1 MGKPLRKV
9 AIVGGATTPMKARH
23 VDKTYYEL
31 ALWAAKDAMAQAK
44 VGREDIE
51 SCVYGI
57 YNDLFERQ
65 FMPDF
70 FVHDYLG
77 MGLKPGIRVT
87 TGGATGGSAVIT
99 GFAQVASGLYDLA
112 LVVGCEK
119 CSDCFNYE
127 TGRPAPEILQV
138 LRYAADMSFESP
150 TGRTAA
156 TVFALPLVAH
166 QARYGGEPTERQ
178 MALVSVKNHGNAKQ
192 NPRAH
197 SPLDLTIEDVLKSRM
212 ICYPFKFYDNCLYS
226 EGAAAL
232 ILASE
237 EKARELTDTPVWITG
252 VGASL
257 DYAQMGNRYLE
268 DPESGI
274 LEFRSSIV
282 AANKA
287 YEMAGIKRP
296 DREID
301 FAELHDAFTGTE
313 ILAYEDCGFCE
324 KGRGGRLLDEGAVM
338 RGGRLPVN
346 PSGGLIGM
354 GHPVGAT
361 GIMQTVEAFLQCRGQ
376 AGGRQVRNARRG
388 LVQSIGA
395 VGCAWT
401 VALILE
407 RDEK

>member
-1 MGKPLRKV
+1 MRRV
-9 AIVGGATTPMKARH
+9 AVIGGATTPMKARH
-23 VDKTYYEL
+23 LDKTYYEL
-31 ALWAAKDAMAQAK
+31 AFQAARDAMAHAG
-44 VGREDIE
+44 VSRERIE

-87 TGGATGGSAVIT
+87 TGGATGGSAVLT
-99 GFAQVASGLYDLA
+99 GFTQVASGLYDLV

-119 CSDCFNYE
+119 ASDCFNYE
-127 TGRPAPEILQV
+127 TGTSSPELLQV
-138 LRYAADMSFESP
+138 LRYAADMTFESP

-156 TVFALPLVAH
+156 TVFALPLIAH
-166 QARYGGEPTERQ
+166 QERHNGQPTQEQ
-178 MALVSVKNHGNAKQ
+178 MAKVSVKNHGNAML
-192 NPRAH
+192 NPHAH
-197 SPLDLTIEDVLKSRM
+197 SPKHLTVEEVMGSRM

-232 ILASE
+232 VLASE
-237 EKARELTDTPVWITG
+237 DVAKAFTDNPVWISG

-257 DYAQMGNRYLE
+257 DYASMGNRYID
-268 DPESGI
+268 DPANGI
-274 LEFRSSIV
+274 SEFRSSIV
-282 AANKA
+282 AARA
-287 YEMAGIKRP
+287 ACQMAGIRDP
-296 DREID
+296 RREID

-313 ILAYEDCGFCE
+313 ILAYEDCGFCQ
-324 KGRGGRLLDEGAVM
+324 KGEGGRMVDEGTVM
-338 RGGRLPVN
+338 LDGDLPVN

-361 GIMQTVEAFLQCRGQ
+361 GIMQTVEAFLQCRGE
-376 AGGRQVRNARRG
+376 AGDRQVKNARRG

-401 VALILE
+401 VVLILE
-407 RDEK
+407 RT

>member
-1 MGKPLRKV
+1 MRKV
-9 AIVGGATTPMKARH
+9 AIIGGAHTPMKARH

-31 ALWAAKDAMAQAK
+31 AFDAVKDALAHGG
-44 VGREDIE
+44 VSREDVQ

-77 MGLKPGIRVT
+77 MGLKPGVRVT
-87 TGGATGGSAVIT
+87 TGGATGGSAVMA
-99 GFAQVASGLYDLA
+99 GFCQVASGLYDIV

-119 CSDCFNYE
+119 ASDCFNYE
-127 TGRPAPEILQV
+127 TGTSAPELLQV
-138 LRYAADMSFESP
+138 LRYAADMTFESP

-156 TVFALPLVAH
+156 TVFALPLIAH
-166 QARYGGEPTERQ
+166 QERFGGEPTEEQ
-178 MALVSVKNHGNAKQ
+178 MAKVSVKNHMNAKL
-192 NPRAH
+192 NTHAH
-197 SPLDLTIEDVLKSRM
+197 SPRDLTVEDVMNSRM
-212 ICYPFKFYDNCLYS
+212 ICYPFKFFDNCLYS

-232 ILASE
+232 VLASE
-237 EKARELTDTPVWITG
+237 EAARELTDAPVWISG

-257 DYAQMGNRYLE
+257 DYASMGNRYID
-268 DPESGI
+268 DPKDGI
-274 LEFRSSIV
+274 AEFRSSIV
-282 AANKA
+282 AAKA
-287 YEMAGIKRP
+287 AYDMAGIKDPRK
-296 DREID
+296 DID

-324 KGRGGRLLDEGAVM
+324 KGMGGRMVDEGAVM
-338 RGGRLPVN
+338 MDGDLPVN
-346 PSGGLIGM
+346 ASGGLIGM

-361 GIMQTVEAFLQCRGQ
+361 GIMQTVEAFLQCRGE
-376 AGGRQVRNARRG
+376 AGDRQLENFRRG

-401 VALILE
+401 VVLILE
-407 RDEK
+407 RE